1 MVLGFRMVFIARK
14 LSLATKWKPLRSTSK
29 ETSKVA
35 VVASFVNGLA
45 AMKMITSPE
54 ATRVCQLTRLQCQK
68 RRGSCALVSG
78 WSWLQTRRKDD
89 HEGP

>member
-45 AMKMITSPE
+45 AMKMITSPRGNEGVPVNQVAVSE
-54 ATRVCQLTRLQCQK
+54 AERVLCIGVWLE
-68 RRGSCALVSG
+68 LVID
-78 WSWLQTRRKDD
+78 QE
-89 HEGP
+89 EG